1 MNNDDYLTEHWLF
14 QGKDE
19 FQEFIKQERLRL
31 NDSLKDVKPFLT
43 PRIRGNEENL

>member
-14 QGKDE
+14 QEKDA

-31 NDSLKDVKPFLT
+31 NDALKDVKPFSF
-43 PRIRGNEENL
+43 RKEKNER